1 MTTDS
6 EPIGLHVAIEAGDDA
21 DADALDRMARQLL
34 SEVREVDV
42 EQATLERAG
51 SVPAGAKSA
60 EALNWGAVAI
70 AVLPA
75 VLPKVIE
82 VVTGYIR
89 RQQGYTIKIRTE
101 HLGRQ
106 VEVSYDPSSMKPED
120 AKQLVEMLLSAQSDK
135 PRA

>member
-1 MTTDS
+1 MTAEH
-6 EPIGLHVAIEAGDDA
+6 EPVDLHVAIDAGDDA
-21 DADALDRMARQLL
+21 DADALDRLARQLL

-42 EQATLERAG
+42 EQATLERSG

-60 EALNWGAVAI
+60 EVLDWGSVAI

-82 VVTGYIR
+82 VVTGFVR
-89 RQQGYTIKIRTE
+89 RHQGCTIKIRTE

-106 VEVSYDPSSMKPED
+106 IEVSYDPSSMKPDD
-120 AKQLVEMLLSAQSDK
+120 AKRLVDMLLSARSGK
-135 PRA
+135 PQA

>member
-1 MTTDS
+1 MTADS
-6 EPIGLHVAIEAGDDA
+6 EPIDLQVAIEAGADA

-42 EQATLERAG
+42 EQATLGRSG
-51 SVPAGAKSA
+51 SAPAGTKSA

-120 AKQLVEMLLSAQSDK
+120 AKQLVEMLLSAQSGK
-135 PRA
+135 PQA